1 MPQARG
7 HNLTFAERVAY
18 QHAIEEVYWR
28 HRIWPRSAGENP
40 APKPPLDAIVSQR
53 QIEHKVEEHLR
64 KSQLVADR
72 RGSPITGSE
81 LQTEMERMAHHTR
94 QPEVLGELFQA
105 LGNDP
110 FVVAECL
117 ATPILAERL
126 ASSPRAY
133 DGARAPATATAL
145 KSETYKLPEI
155 SFVECAD
162 NWTPT
167 TIVNA
172 PVAREGHNA
181 VWTGSEM
188 IVWGGYDGMN
198 MDLNTGAKYQPATDS
213 WTATSIA
220 NAPDVRWLH
229 STVWTGIE
237 MIVWGGANFNGRLS
251 TGGRYDPITDTWT
264 ATSLVNVPME
274 RNYHTAV
281 WTGSEM
287 IIWGGSSCGGNCK
300 LNTGGRYNPTT
311 DSWTGPTSTVSAP
324 IPRFVHAAVW
334 TGSEMIIWGGSDS
347 MNYLHT
353 GGRYNPSTN
362 SWTPTGLTNVPLGR
376 AVPAVWTGSEMIVWG
391 GVDET
396 INVTNTGGRYN
407 PSTDSW
413 ILTTTVDAPL
423 PRGGATGVWTGSE
436 MIVWGGNDTSTFFNT
451 GGRYNAGTDSWRSTT
466 TDNAPSL
473 RFSYTAVWT
482 GSQMIIWGGGSNVGI
497 ALNTG
502 GIYCAQSS
510 PTPTPTATATATPT
524 STPTPTPTATSNPTP
539 TPTAS
544 PTPTLTPGVRAINLS
559 TRLLVGTGNDVGI
572 GGLIV
577 SGTGPRH
584 VLLRGIGP
592 SLSGL
597 IPAALPDPV
606 LELHGPAGFQTI
618 TNNNWKDTQQAAI
631 EATGLAPSNDL
642 ESAILVDLA
651 PGAYTAILSGNAGVV
666 GVGLVEVYDLSMNE
680 DSKLGN
686 ISTRGFV
693 STGDEIMIAGFIL
706 AGNNGADNIIVRGI
720 GPSLTPFG
728 VPNALADPMLELRN
742 SNGALIRANND
753 WMDDP
758 AQKALITAAGLAPAN
773 NFESALYETLAPGQY
788 TALLS
793 GVNMGTGVG
802 LVEAYDLG
810 ASGPV
815 ATPTP
820 GGTATPSA
828 TPGGTPSPTPA
839 VSPSPLPTP
848 VGPCTENW
856 DSVTAPALPQGWVAS
871 NPDPGDGVLW
881 ATTTAMSESAPNN
894 AFIRDQD
901 GISDKVLD
909 RGGVNVTS
917 ANATLSFRNNFNT
930 EFSSGI
936 LCDGYV
942 LEVSAPNISGG
953 QFLDITNLQ
962 VGGSFAAGGYTVLM
976 DCPNSPI
983 AGRMAWA
990 GNSNGYIDTVINLG
1004 PNLVGQT
1011 VTFRF
1016 RLVTDEAI
1024 AAPGVHIDNLV
1035 FTDASCP

>member
-1 MPQARG
+1 VPQARG
-7 HNLTFAERVAY
+7 HNLTFAERVGY
-18 QHAIEEVYWR
+18 QYAIEEVYWR
-28 HRIWPRSAGENP
+28 HRIWSRSGGENP
-40 APKPPLDAIVSQR
+40 GAKPPLEAIVSQR
-53 QIEHKVEEHLR
+53 QIENKVEEYLR

-145 KSETYKLPEI
+145 KSEQYTLPEI
-155 SFVECAD
+155 SSIDCAD
-162 NWTPT
+162 SWTPT

-172 PVAREGHNA
+172 PSARQGHNA

-188 IVWGGYDGMN
+188 IVWGGYDGIS
-198 MDLNTGAKYQPATDS
+198 MDLNTGAMYQPATDS

-251 TGGRYDPITDTWT
+251 TGGRYNPIADTWT

-311 DSWTGPTSTVSAP
+311 DSWSGPTSTVNAP

-347 MNYLHT
+347 MNPLHT

-376 AVPAVWTGSEMIVWG
+376 AVPAVWTGGEMIVWG

-396 INVTNTGGRYN
+396 FNVTNTGGRYN

-423 PRGGATGVWTGSE
+423 PRGGATAVWTGSE
-436 MIVWGGNDTSTFFNT
+436 MIVWGGNDTSSFFNT
-451 GGRYNAGTDSWRSTT
+451 GGRYDAGTDSWRSTT
-466 TDNAPSL
+466 TNNAPSL
-473 RFSYTAVWT
+473 RYSYTAVWT

-497 ALNTG
+497 DLNTG
-502 GIYCAQSS
+502 AIYCTQSG
-510 PTPTPTATATATPT
+510 PTATPTPTATATATATPTST
-524 STPTPTPTATSNPTP
+524 STPTPTATASPTP

-584 VLLRGIGP
+584 VLLRGIGL

-597 IPAALPDPV
+597 IPDALPDPV
-606 LELHGPAGFQTI
+606 LELHGPAGFQMI

-666 GVGLVEVYDLSMNE
+666 GVGLVEVYDLSTNE
-680 DSKLGN
+680 GSKLGN

-706 AGNNGADNIIVRGI
+706 GGNNGADNVIVRGI
-720 GPSLTPFG
+720 GPSLTQFG
-728 VPNALADPMLELRN
+728 VPNAFADPMLELRN

-758 AQKALITAAGLAPAN
+758 AQKALITAAGLAPTN
-773 NFESALYETLAPGQY
+773 NLESAIYATLAPGQY

-793 GVNMGTGVG
+793 GVNNGTGVG

-810 ASGPV
+810 ATGPV

-820 GGTATPSA
+820 GGTATPSTTPSA

-839 VSPSPLPTP
+839 GSPGPSPTP
-848 VGPCTENW
+848 VGPCMENW
-856 DSVTAPALPQGWVAS
+856 DSVTAPELPPGWVAS

-881 ATTTAMSESAPNN
+881 GTTTAVSDSAPNN

-909 RGGVNVTS
+909 RRGVNVTTI
-917 ANATLSFRNNFNT
+917 NAQRIPPILDCLRHPFRRN
-930 EFSSGI
+930 
-936 LCDGYV
+936 
-942 LEVSAPNISGG
+942 PR
-953 QFLDITNLQ
+953 Q
-962 VGGSFAAGGYTVLM
+962 
-976 DCPNSPI
+976 
-983 AGRMAWA
+983 
-990 GNSNGYIDTVINLG
+990 
-1004 PNLVGQT
+1004 
-1011 VTFRF
+1011 
-1016 RLVTDEAI
+1016 
-1024 AAPGVHIDNLV
+1024 
-1035 FTDASCP
+1035 